1 MPTIIPHTPL
11 YSFLWFIERHDLN
24 LEKKILDCGAGG
36 RLPPL
41 TMFNEFGFKT
51 HGIDISKNQ
60 IKHANDY
67 SNTKGMTLNIVEGDM
82 RKLPFDNESFSYIY
96 SYNTIFHLTKKDM
109 KQAIDDIRRVLKKDG
124 LFYVNFMSI
133 EDDMSKEGEE
143 QAKGEILLMIGGEKV
158 LHTFLEDD
166 EVADFFEGF
175 EILSLEKRFI
185 SKPRDWKDYTAC
197 YFDIIAQKL

>member
-67 SNTKGMTLNIVEGDM
+67 SNTKGMTLNIVEG
-82 RKLPFDNESFSYIY
+82 
-96 SYNTIFHLTKKDM
+96 
-109 KQAIDDIRRVLKKDG
+109 
-124 LFYVNFMSI
+124 
-133 EDDMSKEGEE
+133 
-143 QAKGEILLMIGGEKV
+143 
-158 LHTFLEDD
+158 
-166 EVADFFEGF
+166 
-175 EILSLEKRFI
+175 
-185 SKPRDWKDYTAC
+185 
-197 YFDIIAQKL
+197 